1 MELVSGFPLLLQQF
15 TALFKKNLLLAWRH
29 KVGTTV
35 HLFSSFFF
43 IFLIFC
49 IEKAIN
55 VHNAS
60 SPENKSVTDPEPL
73 VSPPIPPCEDKDFI
87 KKPCYDFVW
96 SGDDP
101 LINDIVDAIRDNNP
115 GRRIPAEKVKA
126 FRTPAEVDEWLLDN
140 PKTCP
145 GALHFTV
152 RSPDVIS
159 YGVQTNSTQ
168 ILRRGDGEDPT
179 FKFQIP
185 LQIAAEREIFRHLID
200 VPDFSWNISFKE
212 FPHPAREVSSAMQNM
227 GPVFFLASAMFAF
240 VFQMT
245 SLITEKELK
254 LREAMT
260 MMGLYD
266 TAYWLSWLAWE
277 GIMTVLSSLFIVLFG
292 MMFQFKFFLVNNFL
306 VLYLVFFLF
315 QLNMIG
321 FAFMLS
327 AFISKAS
334 SSTTVGFII
343 FIIGFITQ
351 ARFSCRLTF
360 SFQLGGVTEIV
371 PYKPGIP
378 VRYRIV
384 WSFFPP
390 NLLAKALQIL
400 AIATDTA
407 QRDGKEGIR
416 LSKVSDCEDGHKSC
430 VITIGDI
437 YKWLVATFFLW
448 FLLAIYFDN
457 IVANASGVKK
467 PMYYFLTPSYWLG
480 SSGGKVQEGNKAVTK
495 DHIAPEDVDVLEEEN
510 LVKQQSM
517 EGTLDP
523 KIAVQIRG
531 LVKIYPGKKR
541 PFCCCCCCCC
551 CKETKPYTAVKGLW
565 VNFPKD
571 QLFCLLGPN
580 GAGKSTT
587 ISCLTGIAPITGG
600 DALIYDHSA
609 RSTGGMA
616 AIRKLIGVCPQF
628 DVLWKALTGKEHLH
642 LFAKIK
648 GLSPSSVEMIAH
660 KSLEDVKLS
669 DAASMRAGSYSGG
682 MKRRLSV
689 AMAFIGDPKLIILD
703 EPTTGMDPITRR
715 HVWDIIEEAKKGRS
729 ILLTTHSMEE
739 ADILSDRIGIM
750 AKGKLRC
757 IGTSIRLKSRFGSG
771 FIANVS
777 FRGSSDPQ
785 NHEAVKHFFKQHLDV
800 IHKNETN
807 SYLTFVIPQEKE
819 GRLPSFFAELEHRQ
833 QEFGIV
839 DIQLGL
845 TTLEEVFLNISRQ
858 AELDA
863 AMAEGRLVTLTLTSG
878 ESVEIPV
885 GAKYATIPKTESEEH
900 PQGLMVE
907 VYWDQDETGKL
918 CIAGHSSETPVPRN
932 IDPRSL
938 H

>member
-1 MELVSGFPLLLQQF
+1 MELMSGFRLLLQQF

-43 IFLIFC
+43 ILLILC

-60 SPENKSVTDPEPL
+60 SPENKNVTDPDPL

-115 GRRIPAEKVKA
+115 SRRIPAEKVKA

-227 GPVFFLASAMFAF
+227 GPVLFLASAMFAF

-254 LREAMT
+254 LR
-260 MMGLYD
+260 
-266 TAYWLSWLAWE
+266 
-277 GIMTVLSSLFIVLFG
+277 GIS
-292 MMFQFKFFLVNNFL
+292 NR
-306 VLYLVFFLF
+306 LVFL
-315 QLNMIG
+315 
-321 FAFMLS
+321 
-327 AFISKAS
+327 
-334 SSTTVGFII
+334 
-343 FIIGFITQ
+343 
-351 ARFSCRLTF
+351 
-360 SFQLGGVTEIV
+360 
-371 PYKPGIP
+371 
-378 VRYRIV
+378 
-384 WSFFPP
+384 PP

-400 AIATDTA
+400 AIATDTP

-457 IVANASGVKK
+457 IVANASGMKK
-467 PMYYFLTPSYWLG
+467 PMYYFSTPSCWLG

-523 KIAVQIRG
+523 KIAVQISG

-541 PFCCCCCCCC
+541 HFCCCCCCCR

-628 DVLWKALTGKEHLH
+628 DVLWKALTGKDHLH

-757 IGTSIRLKSRFGSG
+757 IRTSIRLKSRFGSG

-785 NHEAVKHFFKQHLDV
+785 NHESVKHFFKQQLDV

-819 GRLPSFFAELEHRQ
+819 GRLPSFFAELEDRQ
-833 QEFGIV
+833 QEFGIA

-885 GAKYATIPKTESEEH
+885 GAKYAMIPKTESEEH

>member
-1 MELVSGFPLLLQQF
+1 M
-15 TALFKKNLLLAWRH
+15 
-29 KVGTTV
+29 
-35 HLFSSFFF
+35 
-43 IFLIFC
+43 
-49 IEKAIN
+49 
-55 VHNAS
+55 
-60 SPENKSVTDPEPL
+60 
-73 VSPPIPPCEDKDFI
+73 
-87 KKPCYDFVW
+87 
-96 SGDDP
+96 
-101 LINDIVDAIRDNNP
+101 
-115 GRRIPAEKVKA
+115 KVKA
-126 FRTPAEVDEWLLDN
+126 FRTPVEVDEWLLDN

-168 ILRRGDGEDPT
+168 ILRRGEGEDPT

-212 FPHPAREVSSAMQNM
+212 FPHPAREESSAMQNM

-292 MMFQFKFFLVNNFL
+292 MMFQFKFFQVNNFL

-334 SSTTVGFII
+334 SSTT
-343 FIIGFITQ
+343 
-351 ARFSCRLTF
+351 
-360 SFQLGGVTEIV
+360 GVTEIV

-378 VRYRIV
+378 VRYRIA

-400 AIATDTA
+400 AIATDTP

-480 SSGGKVQEGNKAVTK
+480 SSGGKVQEGDKAVTK

-609 RSTGGMA
+609 RSTGGTA
-616 AIRKLIGVCPQF
+616 AIRKLIGVCPQ
-628 DVLWKALTGKEHLH
+628 
-642 LFAKIK
+642 
-648 GLSPSSVEMIAH
+648 
-660 KSLEDVKLS
+660 KSMDKK
-669 DAASMRAGSYSGG
+669 
-682 MKRRLSV
+682 KRDY
-689 AMAFIGDPKLIILD
+689 I
-703 EPTTGMDPITRR
+703 
-715 HVWDIIEEAKKGRS
+715 
-729 ILLTTHSMEE
+729 
-739 ADILSDRIGIM
+739 
-750 AKGKLRC
+750 
-757 IGTSIRLKSRFGSG
+757 
-771 FIANVS
+771 
-777 FRGSSDPQ
+777 
-785 NHEAVKHFFKQHLDV
+785 
-800 IHKNETN
+800 
-807 SYLTFVIPQEKE
+807 
-819 GRLPSFFAELEHRQ
+819 
-833 QEFGIV
+833 
-839 DIQLGL
+839 
-845 TTLEEVFLNISRQ
+845 
-858 AELDA
+858 
-863 AMAEGRLVTLTLTSG
+863 
-878 ESVEIPV
+878 
-885 GAKYATIPKTESEEH
+885 
-900 PQGLMVE
+900 
-907 VYWDQDETGKL
+907 
-918 CIAGHSSETPVPRN
+918 
-932 IDPRSL
+932 
-938 H
+938 